1 MIMTDQVQPHRH
13 RHHRRS
19 PAKRFLLATGPFF
32 FLTGA
37 VLLSAG
43 VIELVEQVPTGKSQ
57 PTLAE
62 ERASGALEAGVTP
75 PASIASVRMQSL
87 PGELLEGSDYDLSKR
102 PVEPISRRRAPRRL
116 GVARDNFG
124 FEISERSDVGAG
136 DALLGLRARSRDF
149 EPR

>member
-1 MIMTDQVQPHRH
+1 MTEQVQSRRR

-32 FLTGA
+32 FLIGA

-43 VIELVEQVPTGKSQ
+43 VIELVEQVPSGKFQ

-62 ERASGALEAGVTP
+62 ERESAAAGAGETP
-75 PASIASVRMQSL
+75 PASIASVRLQSL
-87 PGELLEGSDYDLSKR
+87 PGELLEGSEYDLAKR
-102 PVEPISRRRAPRRL
+102 PVEAIPRRRAPRRL

-124 FEISERSDVGAG
+124 FEIADQSDLGAG
-136 DALLGLRARSRDF
+136 DAVVGSRLQSGDF

>member
-1 MIMTDQVQPHRH
+1 MTEQVQSRRR

-19 PAKRFLLATGPFF
+19 PTKRFLLATGPFF

-62 ERASGALEAGVTP
+62 ERAIGAAHADVTP

-87 PGELLEGSDYDLSKR
+87 PGELLEGSDYDLAR
-102 PVEPISRRRAPRRL
+102 QPVEPIARRRAPRRF

-124 FEISERSDVGAG
+124 FEIAAQPDLGAG
-136 DALLGLRARSRDF
+136 DAVLEARFGSGEFD
-149 EPR
+149 PR